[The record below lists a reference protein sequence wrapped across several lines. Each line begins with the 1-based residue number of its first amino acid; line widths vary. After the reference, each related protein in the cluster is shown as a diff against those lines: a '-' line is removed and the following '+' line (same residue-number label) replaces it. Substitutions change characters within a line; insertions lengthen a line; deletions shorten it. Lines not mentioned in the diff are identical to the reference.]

1 MQALSQGGE
10 YTITDE
16 MREGLAD
23 FYGNYCSEGETKE
36 AVSATYYGSNYVIDP
51 HTAVAAGVYQKYLRD
66 TEDHTPTVIASTA
79 SPYKFTRSVL
89 DAISDRYQGMDDF
102 SLADALSELSGVRVP
117 KAVEEI
123 RTAPVLHDTVV
134 DAPDMPATVK
144 KILGIK

>member
-1 MQALSQGGE
+1 M
-10 YTITDE
+10 
-16 MREGLAD
+16 
-23 FYGNYCSEGETKE
+23 
-36 AVSATYYGSNYVIDP
+36 
-51 HTAVAAGVYQKYLRD
+51 
-66 TEDHTPTVIASTA
+66 
-79 SPYKFTRSVL
+79 
-89 DAISDRYQGMDDF
+89 DAISDRYQGIDDF